1 MMHWLL
7 ITIWWRQCDH
17 DANDIDCYTYV
28 NCITLVV
35 VIIRWKVLLFT
46 KLFGFNMSSHSTY
59 FIIVIIAL
67 QYS

>member
-35 VIIRWKVLLFT
+35 
-46 KLFGFNMSSHSTY
+46 SD
-59 FIIVIIAL
+59 
-67 QYS
+67 YSLEGAAIYKTVWL